1 MRQNTLWAF
10 LFAAP
15 VALAFYLLP
24 LISNDSAYSVA
35 VLTVI
40 VPAVAAVTS
49 LLFGI
54 RHGRELTVAAAIIL
68 MLSPSIFMYYDSS
81 ACVYIIA
88 YGVLSVVFS
97 RIGAGFHREK

>member
-10 LFAAP
+10 LFALP

-24 LISNDSAYSVA
+24 LISKYSAYSLS

-40 VPAVAAVTS
+40 VPVIAAFMS
-49 LLFGI
+49 LVFGI
-54 RHGRELTVAAAIIL
+54 RYGRELTISAAIIL
-68 MLSPSIFMYYDSS
+68 MLSPSIFLYYDSS
-81 ACVYIIA
+81 ACIYIIA

-97 RIGAGFHREK
+97 RIGAYFHKEK